1 MSFGMLYLLVA
12 VTLMSV
18 WMLLNYR
25 SSFRVTSDMDD
36 TVAHFEEFAFLYH
49 LVNHPRTYVLW
60 QVDVK
65 EGCVEA
71 YKYSAVKIVGL

>member
-1 MSFGMLYLLVA
+1 
-12 VTLMSV
+12 
-18 WMLLNYR
+18 
-25 SSFRVTSDMDD
+25 MDD

-49 LVNHPRTYVLW
+49 LVNHPRTYVPCIMLGEGEW